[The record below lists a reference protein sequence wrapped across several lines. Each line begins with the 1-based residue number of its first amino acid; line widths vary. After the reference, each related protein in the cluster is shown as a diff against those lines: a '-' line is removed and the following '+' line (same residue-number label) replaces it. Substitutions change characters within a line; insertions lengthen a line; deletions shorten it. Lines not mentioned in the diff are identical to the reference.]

1 MKILISVYH
10 QILKFSAKKP
20 SEIGGI
26 IGGKNNIIEYVYFDI
41 NTSIHSYAPNTNRLN
56 DIISVWRKQS
66 IEFFGIFHSH
76 LDTSERLSN
85 ADEKYIK
92 EIMYAMPEEIHFL
105 YFPLIL
111 PKCKKMIVFK
121 AIRKNN
127 MIDIIKDDV
136 KIIK

>member
-1 MKILISVYH
+1 MKILITVYH
-10 QILKFSAKKP
+10 QILNFSAKKP
-20 SEIGGI
+20 LEIGGI
-26 IGGKNNIIEYVYFDI
+26 IGGQNNIIEYLYFDI
-41 NTSIHSYAPNTNRLN
+41 NTSIHSYAPDTNKLN
-56 DIISVWRKQS
+56 DIISGWCKQS
-66 IEFFGIFHSH
+66 IKFLGIFHSH

-92 EIMYAMPEEIHFL
+92 EIMYAMPEEIDFL

-111 PKCKKMIVFK
+111 PECKKMIVFK

-136 KIIK
+136 KIIR